1 MSKPRELKHCFALIH
16 KDAKKYEDWII
27 MGLPSPTGDDF
38 DCVEL
43 REVTHESESELA
55 ELRKDYAE
63 LLEVKER
70 LAIRLHSELST
81 LTAKVKRYE
90 EVFNKEFFLNII
102 TEWKFSWMN
111 QRQNDQKDYENYH
124 RRAFGVD
131 ANMKHDLASRL
142 ARAALNQGED

>member
-1 MSKPRELKHCFALIH
+1 MSRLDLLQIECERGNFHHVNDTSESKEMSMQFCADMKDALI
-16 KDAKKYEDWII
+16 
-27 MGLPSPTGDDF
+27 
-38 DCVEL
+38 
-43 REVTHESESELA
+43 
-55 ELRKDYAE
+55 
-63 LLEVKER
+63 
-70 LAIRLHSELST
+70 ELST

>member
-1 MSKPRELKHCFALIH
+1 MSKPREFYLKDIDVCYTVFKTYDEANNP
-16 KDAKKYEDWII
+16 K
-27 MGLPSPTGDDF
+27 
-38 DCVEL
+38 
-43 REVTHESESELA
+43 
-55 ELRKDYAE
+55 
-63 LLEVKER
+63 
-70 LAIRLHSELST
+70 IRLGKGETIHVIEYSAYET